1 VEVVELGR
9 LRAGSFSVS
18 RRGVEMGPARS
29 RCTFVSG
36 EMEKR
41 TAWGSRGGRGRCLV
55 GRTKE
60 GSFGGVWKCRFDGEY
75 WQARKV
81 GSSICPANK
90 MIRRLQNL

>member
-29 RCTFVSG
+29 RCTFASG

-60 GSFGGVWKCRFDGEY
+60 GSFGGVWKCRFD
-75 WQARKV
+75 A
-81 GSSICPANK
+81 GSTGRHAK
-90 MIRRLQNL
+90 LDRLFVQRTK